1 MANNKDIISLEEATN
16 LAELFQVRVKRT
28 PDKIAYRYYD
38 VTLEQWVDITWAQ
51 MSDHVARWQEA
62 LRKENFEPG
71 DRVALMVNNCP
82 EWAMFEQA
90 AIGLGLVVVPLYTN
104 DRAENIAYILDDAN
118 VKLLFLQNNEQ
129 WQMLK
134 SELQSRPHV
143 NRIISIEYFNEA
155 PDERLM
161 TVDDWLPDP
170 IERYA
175 HTVSRV
181 HKSTLATIVYTSGTT
196 GKPKGVMLSHGNIL
210 WNANSPLDSVAVYDN
225 DEFLSF
231 LPLSHMLERTAGY
244 YLPMMSGATVSYARS
259 IEQLAEDLVTIK
271 PTVLVTV
278 PRIFE
283 RVYNKIQ
290 SQLSQ
295 KSPIARYLFNSAVN
309 VGWHRFLR
317 QQHKAGWH
325 PKLLFWPVLYTL
337 VGKKIMQKL
346 GGKMRLAVS
355 GGAPLASDIARTF
368 IGLGLTITQ
377 GYGLTETSPVISVN
391 KLEDNEPASVGQPLR
406 DVEVKLGENDELVVR
421 SPGIMIGYWNND
433 EATREMIDADGWLRT
448 GDKVRI
454 ESDHIYITGRLKEI
468 LVLSNGEKVPPA
480 DIEMAIAKDPLFD
493 QVLVIGEA
501 RPYLSAITVLNPDE
515 WTLLA
520 KSLNC
525 EPDEKN
531 LNTESVQNA
540 VKERI
545 AACMHDFPGYAKI
558 YAVHNTLEPW
568 TIENGAMTPTLKQRR
583 APIIEEYSTTIEKMY
598 EGH

>member
-1 MANNKDIISLEEATN
+1 MANNKDIISLEEASN

-28 PDKIAYRYYD
+28 PDKVAYRYFD
-38 VTLEQWVDITWAQ
+38 SALEQWIDITWSQ
-51 MSDHVARWQEA
+51 MADHVARWQEA
-62 LRKENFEPG
+62 LRNEDFEPG

-82 EWAMFEQA
+82 EWVMFEQA

-118 VKLLFLQNNEQ
+118 VKLLFLQNNDQ

-134 SELQSRPHV
+134 STLEGRSHV
-143 NRIISIEYFNEA
+143 RRIVGFEYFSEA
-155 PDERLM
+155 SDERLM

-170 IERYA
+170 IEPYT
-175 HTVSRV
+175 HSVSRV
-181 HKSTLATIVYTSGTT
+181 HKTTLATIVYTSGTT

-210 WNANSPLDSVAVYDN
+210 WNANSPLDSVAVYDS

-309 VGWHRFLR
+309 VGWHRFKR
-317 QQHKAGWH
+317 QQHKAAWH
-325 PKLLFWPVLYTL
+325 PKLIFWPILYLL

-346 GGKMRLAVS
+346 GGSMRLAVS
-355 GGAPLASDIARTF
+355 GGAPLAHDVARTF

-406 DVEVKLGENDELVVR
+406 DVEVKLGENDELLVR
-421 SPGIMIGYWNND
+421 SPGVMIGYWNNE

-448 GDKVRI
+448 GDKVKI

-480 DIEMAIAKDPLFD
+480 DIEMAITKDPLFD

-501 RPYLSAITVLNPDE
+501 KPFLSAIIVLNPGE

-520 KSLNC
+520 KSLKC
-525 EPDEKN
+525 DPDEKN

-545 AACMHDFPGYAKI
+545 ANCMHDFPGYARI

-583 APIIEEYSTTIEKMY
+583 APIIEKYSDAIQEMY

>member
-1 MANNKDIISLEEATN
+1 MANNKDIISLDEATN

-28 PDKIAYRYYD
+28 PDKVAYRYFD
-38 VTLEQWVDITWAQ
+38 SALEQWIDITWSQ
-51 MSDHVARWQEA
+51 MADHVARWQEA

-82 EWAMFEQA
+82 EWVMFEQA

-118 VKLLFLQNNEQ
+118 VKLLFLQNNDQ

-134 SELQSRPHV
+134 NALVSKSHV
-143 NRIISIEYFNEA
+143 QRIIGMEYFNEA
-155 PDERLM
+155 SDEHLM

-170 IERYA
+170 IEQYT
-175 HTVSRV
+175 HSVSQV
-181 HKSTLATIVYTSGTT
+181 HKTTLATIVYTSGTT

-210 WNANSPLDSVAVYDN
+210 WNANSPLDSVAVYDS

-290 SQLSQ
+290 SQLAQ
-295 KSPIARYLFNSAVN
+295 KSSIARYLFNSAVN
-309 VGWHRFLR
+309 VGWHRFKC
-317 QQHKAGWH
+317 QQRKASWH

-355 GGAPLASDIARTF
+355 GGAPLASDVAKTF

-406 DVEVKLGENDELVVR
+406 DVEVKLGENDELLVR

-433 EATREMIDADGWLRT
+433 EATREMIDADGWLWT
-448 GDKVRI
+448 GDKVKI

-480 DIEMAIAKDPLFD
+480 DIEMAITKDPLFD

-501 RPYLSAITVLNPDE
+501 KPYLSAITVLNPDE
-515 WTLLA
+515 WAQLA
-520 KSLNC
+520 KSLDCDPN
-525 EPDEKN
+525 EEY
-531 LNTESVQNA
+531 LNSESVHNA

-545 AACMHDFPGYAKI
+545 ANCMQDFPGYARI

-583 APIIEEYSTTIEKMY
+583 APIIEKYSDAIQKMY